1 MEPLNLKPWT
11 IGNMI
16 LSQNGVW
23 LFKYGKVM
31 INHLINLIL
40 GRTNIMSREYQPIL
54 PQTLAV
60 QHLKLFPRH
69 GTFTI
74 DSAQMVEE
82 EEVEEIVRE
91 KRELPPE
98 PEEVK
103 ETKDRAGAIWV
114 LIGVGL
120 EDGNSY

>member
-1 MEPLNLKPWT
+1 
-11 IGNMI
+11 
-16 LSQNGVW
+16 
-23 LFKYGKVM
+23 M
-31 INHLINLIL
+31 INNLINLIL
-40 GRTNIMSREYQPIL
+40 GRTNIMSHEYQAIL
-54 PQTLAV
+54 PQTLAG
-60 QHLKLFPRH
+60 QRLKLFPRH

-120 EDGNSY
+120 MAIPIEVSKVVFNMFQYVLVVVVPCYSSRVYQRLG

>member
-1 MEPLNLKPWT
+1 
-11 IGNMI
+11 
-16 LSQNGVW
+16 
-23 LFKYGKVM
+23 
-31 INHLINLIL
+31 
-40 GRTNIMSREYQPIL
+40 
-54 PQTLAV
+54 
-60 QHLKLFPRH
+60 
-69 GTFTI
+69 
-74 DSAQMVEE
+74 MVEE

-120 EDGNSY
+120 EDGIPIEVSKVVFDYLILFSMFLLSLFHVTVHGCIRD